1 MTTPAKGTSHA
12 IIWVFPATLLLLSSA
27 FAITAVLA
35 QSESENAPAVSQ
47 AQALLQVPDA
57 DYRRDWVLLGSFSVL
72 ADDPEAGAKELHVV
86 YTQPENVDAY
96 RKTGMF
102 PDGAVLVKDVFA
114 TKTEALTTGT
124 SSYADALIGRFIMV
138 KDQTDKHAGASP
150 LWGDGW
156 GWAFYEGTE
165 TRKTVTTDYRQD
177 CLACHEPAREQD
189 LTYIQGYP
197 ILKN

>member
-1 MTTPAKGTSHA
+1 MTNSANGTSRSMRRLL
-12 IIWVFPATLLLLSSA
+12 PAMLLLSSVVA
-27 FAITAVLA
+27 IMAIFAH
-35 QSESENAPAVSQ
+35 SESETATAASDP
-47 AQALLQVPDA
+47 QALLHVPDA

-96 RKTGMF
+96 RKTGAF

-114 TKTEALTTGT
+114 TGTEALTTGT
-124 SSYADALIGRFIMV
+124 ASYASALIGRFIMV
-138 KDQTDKHAGASP
+138 KDQADKYAGASP

-165 TRKTVTTDYRQD
+165 TRKTVTTDYQQD
-177 CLACHEPAREQD
+177 CLACHEPVRNQD
-189 LTYIQGYP
+189 LTYTQGYP

>member
-1 MTTPAKGTSHA
+1 MINSAKSTSH
-12 IIWVFPATLLLLSSA
+12 PARRLLTAVLLISGVV
-27 FAITAVLA
+27 AITAIVA
-35 QSESENAPAVSQ
+35 RSELETAEAASDP
-47 AQALLQVPDA
+47 QALLYVPDV
-57 DYRRDWVLLGSFSVL
+57 DYRREWVLLGSFSVL

-86 YTQPENVDAY
+86 YTTSENVDAF
-96 RKTGMF
+96 RKTGAF

-114 TKTEALTTGT
+114 TATEYMTTGT
-124 SSYADALIGRFIMV
+124 SSYADKLAGRFIMV
-138 KDQTDKHAGASP
+138 KDQGDKYAGTSP

-165 TRKTVTTDYRQD
+165 TKKTVTTDYKQD
-177 CLACHEPAREQD
+177 CLACHEPVRHQD

>member
-1 MTTPAKGTSHA
+1 MTNSANCTSH
-12 IIWVFPATLLLLSSA
+12 WMRRLLPAMLLISGVIA
-27 FAITAVLA
+27 VTAVVA
-35 QSESENAPAVSQ
+35 QSETETAEAASDP
-47 AQALLQVPDA
+47 QALLHVPDV

-72 ADDPEAGAKELHVV
+72 ADDPEAGAKEFHVV

-96 RKTGMF
+96 RKTGAF

-124 SSYADALIGRFIMV
+124 SSYADTLIGRFIMV
-138 KDQTDKHAGASP
+138 KDQANKYAGASP

-165 TRKTVTTDYRQD
+165 TKKTVTTDYQQD
-177 CLACHEPAREQD
+177 CLGCHEPVRDQD

-197 ILKN
+197 ILKK